1 MDRHIFLCVFVCLWT
16 VQITGLYGEFI
27 EEISTGHDFGRYRNV
42 AASPRSKHYFCLR
55 DAGCELALVAVV

>member
-42 AASPRSKHYFCLR
+42 AASPRSKH
-55 DAGCELALVAVV
+55 